1 MLEDMIAKPGG
12 LGPAYRAQFGDESV
26 AAAYGLRPP
35 YPDEPFDVL
44 VGLLAPG
51 SYAILDAGC
60 GRGEMARPLAAR
72 ADRVERVDAV
82 DPSRAML
89 DAGRRLPGGD
99 SPRIRWIHGYAEDA
113 PLASRYGLVVTATS
127 LHWMDWDVVLPR
139 FRDVLA
145 PGGVLAIV
153 NDGALPTPWDDALA
167 RIIPR
172 YSTNQEFEPY
182 DLIAELERRHLLQV
196 QGRHTTRS
204 VPFAQS
210 TEDYVESFHARN
222 GFSRD
227 RMPPGSA
234 DAFDAEVRRAVAPHC
249 PDGLVRLQVVAT
261 ITWGRPALATTERE
275 S

>member
-1 MLEDMIAKPGG
+1 MLGDMIAKPRG
-12 LGPAYRAQFGDESV
+12 LGPAYGAQFGDESV
-26 AAAYGLRPP
+26 AAAYELRPP
-35 YPDEPFDVL
+35 YPDETFDVL

-51 SYAILDAGC
+51 SHAILDAGC

-72 ADRVERVDAV
+72 PERVERVDAV

-89 DAGRRLPGGD
+89 DAGRGLPGGD

-113 PLASRYGLVVTATS
+113 PLDPPYGLIVTAAS

-139 FRDVLA
+139 FRDALA
-145 PGGVLAIV
+145 PGGALAIV
-153 NDGALPTPWDDALA
+153 NDGALPAPWDNALA
-167 RIIPR
+167 GIIPR
-172 YSTNQEFEPY
+172 YSTNREFKPY
-182 DLIAELERRHLLQV
+182 DLIAELERRHILQV
-196 QGRHTTRS
+196 QGRHTTTPVS
-204 VPFAQS
+204 FAQPI
-210 TEDYVESFHARN
+210 EHYVESFHARN

-234 DAFDAEVRRAVAPHC
+234 DAFDREVRRAVAPHC